1 MITRFDHVVIA
12 VRNLEEAI
20 RHYQKL
26 GFDVSPGGR
35 HTGLG
40 THNAIIRFGLDY
52 IELISIYDETEVNS
66 SRLGGKV
73 ALDFLRKREGGLL
86 GYALATSDIEQ
97 DAEHFRKI
105 GLEAVGPFAM
115 QRMRPDGQLLS
126 WRLLVPGGVPW
137 RQPTPF
143 LIQWDAPDEQRLTWE
158 RLGTHP
164 NGATGW
170 KGIEV
175 AVSNLQ
181 HTFDVYQR
189 QLGLQP
195 DRGDVR
201 DDLAATRIPFHVGTS
216 TVDLLWP
223 FDEEGPVQD
232 MLTEIGEGPYEVT
245 LTVKDL
251 DQTREFL
258 KQRGISPESED
269 SYALLLPLEQTLGA
283 RLVLTERKVI
293 TS

>member
-12 VRNLEEAI
+12 ARNLEEAI

-52 IELISIYDETEVNS
+52 LELISIYDETEVVS

-73 ALDFLRKREGGLL
+73 LLDFLRKREGGLL

-115 QRMRPDGQLLS
+115 QRMRPNGHLLS

-143 LIQWDAPDEQRLTWE
+143 LIQWDAPDEQRLAWE
-158 RLGTHP
+158 SPGTHP
-164 NGATGW
+164 NGTTGW
-170 KGIEV
+170 TRIAV
-175 AVSNLQ
+175 AVQNLQ
-181 HTFDVYQR
+181 NTFDLYQR

-201 DDLAATRIPFHVGTS
+201 DDLAATRIPFHVGAS
-216 TVDLLWP
+216 IIELLWP
-223 FDEEGPVQD
+223 FDEGPVQQ
-232 MLTEIGEGPYEVT
+232 MLEEIGEGPYEVT

-251 DQTREFL
+251 NQARKLLE
-258 KQRGISPESED
+258 QRGISPESED
-269 SYALLLPLEQTLGA
+269 SYALLLPLEETLGT
-283 RLVLTERKVI
+283 RLVLTERRI
-293 TS
+293 ST

>member
-20 RHYQKL
+20 HRYQNL

-52 IELISIYDETEVNS
+52 IELISIYDETEIVS

-73 ALDFLRKREGGLL
+73 LLDFLRKREGGLL
-86 GYALATSDIEQ
+86 GYALATSTIEQ
-97 DAEHFRKI
+97 DAEDFRSR
-105 GLEAVGPFAM
+105 GLEVVGPFAM
-115 QRMRPDGQLLS
+115 QRMRPDGHLLS

-143 LIQWDAPDEQRLTWE
+143 LIQWDAPDEQRLAWE
-158 RLGTHP
+158 SPGVHP

-175 AVSNLQ
+175 AVRNLQ

-216 TVDLLWP
+216 RVDLLWP

-232 MLTEIGEGPYEVT
+232 VLEEIGEGPYEVT
-245 LTVKDL
+245 LTVKDI

-283 RLVLTERKVI
+283 RLVLTERKVS
-293 TS
+293 T

>member
-20 RHYQKL
+20 RRYQNL

-52 IELISIYDETEVNS
+52 IELISIYDETEVVS

-73 ALDFLRKREGGLL
+73 LLDFLRKREGGLL

-97 DAEHFRKI
+97 DAERFRKV

-115 QRMRPDGQLLS
+115 QRMRPDGHLLS
-126 WRLLVPGGVPW
+126 WRLLVPNGIPW

-158 RLGTHP
+158 SPGAHP

-170 KGIEV
+170 KAIEV

-216 TVDLLWP
+216 RVDLLWP
-223 FDEEGPVQD
+223 FDEEGPIQD
-232 MLTEIGEGPYEVT
+232 TLNEIGEGPFEVV
-245 LTVKDL
+245 LTVKNL
-251 DQTREFL
+251 HQTREFL
-258 KQRGISPESED
+258 KQKGISPEAED
-269 SYALLLPLEQTLGA
+269 PYMILLPLEHTFDA
-283 RLVLTERKVI
+283 RLMLMEEK
-293 TS
+293 